1 MKPLSFLLLLLLL
14 IATFSSFGQKDNR
27 GLLIPRVDL
36 ARGLTKLPA
45 NTLMVFNTNDKY
57 GNGKGIYLNMGTASQ
72 PHWQPMVPVPL
83 DTNMFI
89 RNQTTEQPNSDF
101 NISGGGTVGGTL
113 KVNSTVQALSVHVTS
128 TNFEPLII
136 RTNNAFG
143 TGIRL
148 SNTYQAL
155 PDPLYW
161 SLKHESGVS
170 ATPDAFTISNSSSIG
185 TKLVTILPN
194 GNMGIRHVL
203 NPAEALDVNGNVKV
217 SGSFL
222 IDLEYVKQEVSLGGK
237 EYSSYLL
244 TCPPGKKVIGG
255 GGGHRDY
262 NSAIKDI
269 HVGYSGPD
277 FYGDPNR
284 WLLYIYNSS
293 GSKRAL
299 VLYCACAKVQ

>member
-1 MKPLSFLLLLLLL
+1 MKPSSCLLLLLLL
-14 IATFSSFGQKDNR
+14 TATFSSSGQKDNS
-27 GLLIPRVDL
+27 GLLIPRIDL

-57 GNGKGIYLNMGTASQ
+57 ANGKGIYLNMGTASR
-72 PHWQPMVPVPL
+72 PHWQAMVPVPL

-101 NISGGGTVGGTL
+101 NVSGSGTVGGTL
-113 KVNSTVQALSVHVTS
+113 KVNSIVQALSVHITS

-148 SNTYQAL
+148 SNTHQAL

-203 NPAEALDVNGNVKV
+203 NPAEALEVNGNVKV
-217 SGSFL
+217 AGSFL

-244 TCPPGKKVIGG
+244 TCPAGKKVIGG

-269 HVGYSGPD
+269 HIAYSGPD
-277 FYGDPNR
+277 FYDDPNR